1 MTHRLI
7 VVPCWGGRP
16 RDYWYPWL
24 QRELARAEPAYYD
37 PVVVAD
43 MPNPDLPTIPAWVDR
58 LAEIV
63 GSDAGEVE
71 RTVLVGHS
79 VGAQAVVRT
88 LERLSQDVAVAGTL
102 LVAGWLEVDQPWAAI
117 RPWVETP
124 IDSARVRAAT
134 KWLEVLLSD
143 NDPFTSDYETGRR
156 RWTREYDATVYV
168 ESGAR
173 HFNGLS
179 EPSVLHRLDSDPVTL
194 SDGDGTSSV

>member
-63 GSDAGEVE
+63 GSDAGEV
-71 RTVLVGHS
+71 
-79 VGAQAVVRT
+79 
-88 LERLSQDVAVAGTL
+88 
-102 LVAGWLEVDQPWAAI
+102 
-117 RPWVETP
+117 
-124 IDSARVRAAT
+124 
-134 KWLEVLLSD
+134 
-143 NDPFTSDYETGRR
+143 
-156 RWTREYDATVYV
+156 
-168 ESGAR
+168 
-173 HFNGLS
+173 S
-179 EPSVLHRLDSDPVTL
+179 EGEHVMRI
-194 SDGDGTSSV
+194 GF